1 MLGLPPEFLSFNQQ
15 RNYGSPT
22 GDLVRQRFKADGNTD
37 ISGFND
43 VLKKPFNQFQEF
55 KNSPKAEIFF

>member
-1 MLGLPPEFLSFNQQ
+1 
-15 RNYGSPT
+15 
-22 GDLVRQRFKADGNTD
+22 LVRQRFGADGNTD

-43 VLKKPFNQFQEF
+43 VLKKPFKQFQEF